1 MRDAMR
7 RDMLDVVYAG
17 LKESKTFRLS
27 QSDKDVMKQ
36 INKIRDKCLSSVQG
50 QKNIRH

>member
-1 MRDAMR
+1 
-7 RDMLDVVYAG
+7 MLDVVYVG

-36 INKIRDKCLSSVQG
+36 INIRDKSFKFGG